1 MIKFRKQIILCFT
14 IIAVSFLF
22 LNLDCAKA
30 SNFFSREKYNI
41 PEGKSILLSPEFKNP
56 DKKYN
61 WHSEN
66 SSVVS
71 VDSKGIAY
79 AKSRGTATIKVTD
92 KNGKN
97 ISKCVVEVGEREPF
111 RIVYSSSNVVNVNE
125 NFKLKA
131 ITYKDVE
138 SLKFEVTGE
147 NYSKTFECKS
157 KSNYLDYYVWEHSV
171 KLPHNG
177 SYNIKAYAKIG
188 NSWKTCAEANAKV
201 LVSEKYDRKKM
212 TLNEKMVSREC
223 ADMIA
228 AWEGSCPRVYKDA
241 SGILT
246 IGYGKR
252 IYPYEIF
259 YNNLSPAEMS
269 NMFLQALNHSSYARS
284 VNKFLCDNKI
294 KFNQQQFDALVS
306 FSYNLG
312 CGWLYS
318 NSGLSRII
326 LECSGNCAKNDKVFY
341 RGIVNSSN
349 GLCVREQP
357 STSSKKLSTL
367 GNGETVEIIDSN
379 KINGKW
385 YKIKTNNGIN
395 GYCYGD
401 YMELIKSY
409 GGEKSLNDIN
419 RDKFAKE
426 FLSYHHVCRRCN
438 KGLFKRR
445 VEELDIFF
453 KNKYERAYNFKRLHI
468 TYPIPECVK
477 KLCW

>member
-1 MIKFRKQIILCFT
+1 MCFT

-56 DKKYN
+56 DRKYN

-357 STSSKKLSTL
+357 STSLKKL
-367 GNGETVEIIDSN
+367 
-379 KINGKW
+379 
-385 YKIKTNNGIN
+385 
-395 GYCYGD
+395 
-401 YMELIKSY
+401 
-409 GGEKSLNDIN
+409 
-419 RDKFAKE
+419 
-426 FLSYHHVCRRCN
+426 
-438 KGLFKRR
+438 
-445 VEELDIFF
+445 
-453 KNKYERAYNFKRLHI
+453 
-468 TYPIPECVK
+468 
-477 KLCW
+477 